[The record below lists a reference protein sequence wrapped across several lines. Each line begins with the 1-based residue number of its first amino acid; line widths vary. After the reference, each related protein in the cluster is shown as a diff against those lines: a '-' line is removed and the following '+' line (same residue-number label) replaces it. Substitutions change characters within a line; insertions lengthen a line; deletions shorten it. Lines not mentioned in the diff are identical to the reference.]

1 MKTQT
6 FKSIIMLVCI
16 TAGMASVPLP
26 SAAQDN
32 VSGSGIS
39 EISISVGWN
48 IGSYKETTYAPIIQN
63 ISEPRFHIGAL
74 FRRNNFLHTIKLD
87 YMMAKPGSVLNET
100 AVIYQ
105 EFNPVSGKPYY
116 TPVITPCYAHRASIE
131 YSLLYSL
138 STKPDARF
146 SIGGAFRTD
155 AYIQLSNY
163 PSVTGIFSL
172 GPSFHQSLRLSSR
185 DVFEFQ
191 GGIPVIGWAVRPSYA
206 GADALLMKYA
216 EESPLKILTLGK
228 LVSVHNYQ
236 AVFGSVDYK
245 HSVNDLITLK
255 LGSDIEYSR
264 MAVPEGRPRYDLS
277 LHLRSGIL
285 FAF

>member
-16 TAGMASVPLP
+16 TVSMAFVPVT
-26 SAAQDN
+26 SAAQDH
-32 VSGSGIS
+32 VSGSRIS
-39 EISISVGWN
+39 EITVSVGWN
-48 IGSYKETTYAPIIQN
+48 IGSYKESTYARIIQK
-63 ISEPRFHIGAL
+63 ISDPKFHIGAL

-87 YMMAKPGSVLNET
+87 YMMAEPDSVLNET
-100 AVIYQ
+100 AVIYLDYD
-105 EFNPVSGKPYY
+105 PVTGKPYY
-116 TPVITPCYAHRASIE
+116 TPVIIPCFAHRASIE
-131 YSLLYSL
+131 YSMLYSL
-138 STKPDARF
+138 SSKPDAVF
-146 SIGGAFRTD
+146 SFGGAFRTD

-172 GPSFHQSLRLSSR
+172 GPSVHQSLRLSSR

-191 GGIPVIGWAVRPSYA
+191 GGIPLIGWAVRPSYA

-228 LVSVHNYQ
+228 LVSLHNYQ

-264 MAVPEGRPRYDLS
+264 MAVPAGRPRYDLS
-277 LHLRSGIL
+277 LNLRSGVL